1 MESKLMETKSGND
14 LTDDKFVSQFNQVDA
29 AALMSTLKKAKLCA
43 QKVHFERRTRT
54 LKQIGLSAAK
64 FSKLV
69 QIGRDTRFDDPAV
82 QSLLPSGFSVLYA
95 LSLLS
100 DEQWKKALNEK
111 LIFPTVTRSAVDRL
125 RRGPLPKKPRSLP
138 AWLFLGISAD
148 KDMTPANKSRLEAA
162 ILKICEQEGAEL
174 IPHRG
179 PRGSDRIS
187 EGLRQTRSPSISP
200 VDTLVATEEAGDD
213 QG

>member
-1 MESKLMETKSGND
+1 METKSGND

-43 QKVHFERRTRT
+43 QKVQFEHRTRT

-100 DEQWKKALNEK
+100 DEQWQKALDEK
-111 LIFPTVTRSAVDRL
+111 LISPTVTRSAVDRL
-125 RRGPLPKKPRSLP
+125 RRGPLPKKPRPLP
-138 AWLFLGISAD
+138 AWLFLGIFAD
-148 KDMTPANKSRLEAA
+148 KDMTPSHRSRLEEA

-174 IPHRG
+174 IRH
-179 PRGSDRIS
+179 DRPPGNDSIS
-187 EGLRQTRSPSISP
+187 EGLKQTRSPPISP
-200 VDTLVATEEAGDD
+200 VDTLVATEGAGDD